1 MGGKKC
7 QSNREGFEERRMT
20 SKKREVRKRRC
31 KIQYA
36 EKILPRKKMT
46 RRYENRLERK

>member
-36 EKILPRKKMT
+36 EKMISLAEK
-46 RRYENRLERK
+46 EDDEEI